1 MTDRHTDGQTDTQT
15 DRQTHRH
22 NKDALDLL
30 VTNQIILKLL
40 SGLLNLITKKPDK
53 CPLSD
58 VSETE
63 TVLPEDPKSVCLSRL
78 QSAGSAEW
86 KFMRSDVL
94 RTPSIRRQDAS
105 CSTITSNRRSIG
117 WQCGN
122 FLQLYAEDTK
132 ISLNKKGFQTGNK
145 YIYLIYNVIESYCN
159 LNMKIIRT
167 RNILI
172 GGKIDIHF

>member
-1 MTDRHTDGQTDTQT
+1 MEKTSYDSTIELQKVGCLTCFFCCFDIYVGNSTVSTV
-15 DRQTHRH
+15 
-22 NKDALDLL
+22 N
-30 VTNQIILKLL
+30 
-40 SGLLNLITKKPDK
+40 LN
-53 CPLSD
+53 
-58 VSETE
+58 
-63 TVLPEDPKSVCLSRL
+63 
-78 QSAGSAEW
+78 
-86 KFMRSDVL
+86 
-94 RTPSIRRQDAS
+94 IRRLDAS

-117 WQCGN
+117 WKYGK
-122 FLQLYAEDTK
+122 FLQLFAEDTK